1 MGPGP
6 WWLHVIVIVTVS
18 ALTVIISRNL
28 QERKARKK
36 RQIQELRRLLAEPSE
51 EQVLRDKISSL
62 LCVRAGWSF
71 GVPEDGRDEW
81 LDLVVKAVMR
91 KNS

>member
-1 MGPGP
+1 MGP
-6 WWLHVIVIVTVS
+6 WWLHVIIISSVS
-18 ALTVIISRNL
+18 ALTVIVTRIRKD
-28 QERKARKK
+28 RKARV
-36 RQIQELRRLLAEPSE
+36 RRMQQPSE
-51 EQVLRDKISSL
+51 EQVLRDKLSSL

-81 LDLVVKAVMR
+81 LDLVVKAIME